1 MAKKTKQEAQQERL
15 SLAEKRNRQERRNK
29 KSRKEREQ
37 EKRRKKQERD
47 RRKQKNIPTTA
58 QQSIPYI
65 RMLQDGIC
73 QVTKT
78 FFSKT
83 IQFYDINYQ
92 LALNEDK
99 TTIFENYCDFLN
111 YFDSSISVQL
121 SFINQQVDVAEFEKS
136 IDIPDQNDDFN
147 AIREE
152 YRTMLKNQL
161 SKGNNGLV
169 KTKYITFG
177 IEAESLKVA
186 RPRLERVETDIL
198 NNFKVLGAQAHV
210 LYSAGSQS
218 D

>member
-1 MAKKTKQEAQQERL
+1 MPDGKKDKAGGSAGASVPGGKKKPSGKKKQ
-15 SLAEKRNRQERRNK
+15 

-121 SFINQQVDVAEFEKS
+121 SFINQQVDVAEFEKVL
-136 IDIPDQNDDFN
+136 IFRI
-147 AIREE
+147 
-152 YRTMLKNQL
+152 RTMT
-161 SKGNNGLV
+161 SMPFV
-169 KTKYITFG
+169 KST
-177 IEAESLKVA
+177 
-186 RPRLERVETDIL
+186 
-198 NNFKVLGAQAHV
+198 VLC
-210 LYSAGSQS
+210 
-218 D
+218 

>member
-29 KSRKEREQ
+29 TSRKEREQ

-111 YFDSSISVQL
+111 
-121 SFINQQVDVAEFEKS
+121 
-136 IDIPDQNDDFN
+136 
-147 AIREE
+147 
-152 YRTMLKNQL
+152 
-161 SKGNNGLV
+161 
-169 KTKYITFG
+169 
-177 IEAESLKVA
+177 
-186 RPRLERVETDIL
+186 
-198 NNFKVLGAQAHV
+198 
-210 LYSAGSQS
+210 
-218 D
+218 

>member
-92 LALNEDK
+92 LALNESK
-99 TTIFENYCDFLN
+99 EPFSENTFIYRQ
-111 YFDSSISVQL
+111 ISYKFTSL
-121 SFINQQVDVAEFEKS
+121 SVHAEQIVVALPGGGKKPYREK
-136 IDIPDQNDDFN
+136 
-147 AIREE
+147 
-152 YRTMLKNQL
+152 
-161 SKGNNGLV
+161 
-169 KTKYITFG
+169 G
-177 IEAESLKVA
+177 IVGFTA
-186 RPRLERVETDIL
+186 
-198 NNFKVLGAQAHV
+198 F
-210 LYSAGSQS
+210 
-218 D
+218 